1 MKQLI
6 ECVPNFSE
14 GRDLAVLK
22 IITDEIEKVDGV
34 KLLDVDAGYAT
45 NRTVV
50 TFVGE
55 PEPVIEAAFRA
66 IKKAA
71 EVIDMSKHSGE
82 HPRMGATDV
91 CPLIPIA
98 NISMAEC
105 AEWAHKLG
113 KKVGEQTDVPV
124 YMYEAAATRPERRN
138 LASIRAGEFE
148 ALPRKMTLP
157 EWTPDYGKAHFN
169 ARAGATVI
177 GARDFLVAYNVN
189 LNTSSVR
196 RANSVAFD
204 VREQGR
210 ILREGDPINGT
221 VVNDENGEPI
231 RIPGSCKSVKGIGWF
246 IEEYGIAQVSMNLTN
261 INVSPL
267 HMVFDECC
275 KSAERHGLRVTGSEL
290 VGLVPKKVLTDA
302 GKYFLEKQRRS
313 AGISDEELIDIAVKT
328 LGLSEL
334 SPFDP
339 KKKIIEYQ
347 MDDAAASPLIQ
358 KNLREFAAVTASESP
373 APGGGSVA
381 AYVGTLGISLATMV
395 ANLSAHKKGWE
406 AQWKTFSAIAEKGQQ
421 LKDELLRMVDEDTR
435 AFNGIMEAF
444 AMPKNTQEEKNARTA
459 QIQMATKTA
468 IEIPLKVMEL
478 CFSTFDIIEEMVKNG
493 NPNSVTDAGVGA
505 LCARAAVH
513 GAYLNVKINSSGLKD
528 ESYVEKTLKNA
539 SEIIAQTDLREKQIL
554 QLVDERM

>member
-1 MKQLI
+1 
-6 ECVPNFSE
+6 
-14 GRDLAVLK
+14 
-22 IITDEIEKVDGV
+22 
-34 KLLDVDAGYAT
+34 
-45 NRTVV
+45 
-50 TFVGE
+50 
-55 PEPVIEAAFRA
+55 
-66 IKKAA
+66 
-71 EVIDMSKHSGE
+71 
-82 HPRMGATDV
+82 
-91 CPLIPIA
+91 
-98 NISMAEC
+98 
-105 AEWAHKLG
+105 
-113 KKVGEQTDVPV
+113 
-124 YMYEAAATRPERRN
+124 
-138 LASIRAGEFE
+138 
-148 ALPRKMTLP
+148 
-157 EWTPDYGKAHFN
+157 
-169 ARAGATVI
+169 
-177 GARDFLVAYNVN
+177 
-189 LNTSSVR
+189 
-196 RANSVAFD
+196 
-204 VREQGR
+204 
-210 ILREGDPINGT
+210 
-221 VVNDENGEPI
+221 
-231 RIPGSCKSVKGIGWF
+231 
-246 IEEYGIAQVSMNLTN
+246 
-261 INVSPL
+261 
-267 HMVFDECC
+267 
-275 KSAERHGLRVTGSEL
+275 VTGSEL

-528 ESYVEKTLKNA
+528 ESYVEKTLKSA